1 MSATRRLLL
10 ASRVR
15 PFSPREIMQ
24 QSKCSIMIER
34 DCTTLVNPLTGD
46 AKAFLLDRF
55 VGFTARIGLGFFTA
69 RIGLG
74 GF

>member
-1 MSATRRLLL
+1 MSAARRLLL

-55 VGFTARIGLGFFTA
+55 VGFTAPIGVGRFLNCFVV
-69 RIGLG
+69 
-74 GF
+74 